1 MTFSWVPGT
10 LWGAALL
17 LFVLRL
23 GGLTL
28 DTLRL
33 AAIARGHKVW
43 AWLLSFSQSLLFLFA
58 LGLVTRS
65 LNHPLPL
72 MGYALGFATG
82 GVIGMA
88 LERRL
93 LPGYVHL
100 RIISSRRG
108 GAIANALRRA
118 GYAFTELPAQGRD
131 GAVTLINLGVIQ
143 RELPRALRLIE
154 EADPDAFV
162 TAETVRPVWRGV
174 WRSGI
179 GGRP

>member
-1 MTFSWVPGT
+1 MFAWAPRT
-10 LWGAALL
+10 LWVAAVL
-17 LFVLRL
+17 LFFLRL
-23 GGLTL
+23 AGLTL

-33 AAIARGHKVW
+33 AAIARGHKAW
-43 AWLLSFSQSLLFLFA
+43 AWLLSFLQSILFLLA
-58 LGLVTRS
+58 LGMVTTS
-65 LNHPLPL
+65 LERPLPL

-82 GVIGMA
+82 SVFGMM

-93 LPGYVHL
+93 MPGHVHL

-108 GAIANALRRA
+108 GAVGQALRA
-118 GYAFTELPAQGRD
+118 ADYAFTEVPAQGRD
-131 GAVTLINLGVIQ
+131 GTVTLINIGVIQ
-143 RELPRALRLIE
+143 QELPRVLQLVT

-162 TAETVRPVWRGV
+162 TAETVRPIRRGV